1 MFNWIKAMELD
12 GALALKIAG
21 LFIYLIMPN
30 LNKENILLLYLR
42 PSCLESATALDDS
55 KPW

>member
-1 MFNWIKAMELD
+1 MELD
-12 GALALKIAG
+12 GALALKIAC
-21 LFIYLIMPN
+21 LFIYLIMPK

-42 PSCLESATALDDS
+42 PSCLYSATALYDS